1 MINNLLKILVMFF
14 GLGLLN
20 HAEAARPMLTDDA
33 RIVDPKS
40 CQLES
45 WVRDSKHVTE
55 YWALPACNVGENLEV
70 TIGGSL
76 EGENGH
82 SSFANELYQIK
93 SILQPIALNQT
104 GFSIVLGNG
113 RDPKRVM
120 NKVIQDWYLNVPI
133 SYPYNDRLV
142 IHTNLGV
149 THFTEE
155 HKEKM
160 NWGLSSEYNYN
171 ELIDLISEVFNQS
184 SNSTFFQFGLRYW
197 LIKNRA
203 QIDTTYMNSFNRFGE
218 DQSFS
223 VGLRLLSLPF
233 LP

>member
-1 MINNLLKILVMFF
+1 MNNLLKILILTIGFDTSNV
-14 GLGLLN
+14 
-20 HAEAARPMLTDDA
+20 AQAARPMMTDDA

-45 WVRDSKHVTE
+45 WVRDSKHMTE
-55 YWALPACNVGENLEV
+55 YWAQPGCNVAENAEI

-82 SSFANELYQIK
+82 SSFANEIYQIK
-93 SILQPIALNQT
+93 SIIRPIDINQT
-104 GFSIVLGNG
+104 GYSIVLGNA
-113 RDPKRVM
+113 RDPKRTM

-149 THFTEE
+149 THLTDERTE
-155 HKEKM
+155 KI

-171 ELIDLISEVFNQS
+171 ERVDLISEVFNQS
-184 SNSTFFQFGLRYW
+184 SNSTYFQFGLRYW

-203 QIDTTYMNSFNRFGE
+203 QIDTTYMNSFNHIGE

>member
-1 MINNLLKILVMFF
+1 MKKLLHIALFALGIFYLNLSY
-14 GLGLLN
+14 
-20 HAEAARPMLTDDA
+20 AARPMLTDDA
-33 RIVDPKS
+33 RIVDPKA

-45 WVRDSKHVTE
+45 WIRDSKHITE
-55 YWALPACNVGENLEV
+55 YWALPSCNVSENLEI

-76 EGENGH
+76 EGESGH
-82 SSFANELYQIK
+82 SSFANELYQMK
-93 SILQPIALNQT
+93 SIIQPIATNQT
-104 GFSIVLGNG
+104 GYSIVIGNG
-113 RDPKRVM
+113 RDPKRTM
-120 NKVIQDWYLNVPI
+120 NKAIQDWYLNLPI

-149 THFTEE
+149 THLTDEHTE
-155 HKEKM
+155 KI

-171 ELIDLISEVFNQS
+171 ERVDLISEVFNQS
-184 SNSTFFQFGLRYW
+184 SNSTYFQFGLRYW

-203 QIDTTYMNSFNRFGE
+203 QIDTTYMNSFNHIGE

-223 VGLRLLSLPF
+223 IGLRLISLPF

>member
-1 MINNLLKILVMFF
+1 MKKLLHIALFALGIFYLNLSY
-14 GLGLLN
+14 
-20 HAEAARPMLTDDA
+20 AARPMLTDDA
-33 RIVDPKS
+33 RIVDPKA

-45 WVRDSKHVTE
+45 WIRDSKHITE
-55 YWALPACNVGENLEV
+55 YWALPSCNVSENLEV

-82 SSFANELYQIK
+82 SSFANELYQLKTI
-93 SILQPIALNQT
+93 IQPIAINQT
-104 GFSIVLGNG
+104 GVSIALGNG
-113 RDPKRVM
+113 RDPKRTI
-120 NKVIQDWYLNVPI
+120 NKAIQDWYLNVPI

-149 THFTEE
+149 THLTDE
-155 HKEKM
+155 KTEKM

-171 ELIDLISEVFNQS
+171 GRVDLISEIFNQS
-184 SNSTFFQFGLRYW
+184 SNSTYFQFGLRYW

-203 QIDTTYMNSFNRFGE
+203 QIDTTYMNSFNHIGE

-223 VGLRLLSLPF
+223 IGLRLISLPF

>member
-1 MINNLLKILVMFF
+1 MNNLLKILILILGF
-14 GLGLLN
+14 GTFN
-20 HAEAARPMLTDDA
+20 IAQAARPMMTDDA
-33 RIVDPKS
+33 RIVDPKA

-45 WVRDSKHVTE
+45 WVRDSKHMTE
-55 YWALPACNVGENLEV
+55 YWAQPGCNVGENAEI

-82 SSFANELYQIK
+82 SSFANEIEQIK
-93 SILQPIALNQT
+93 SIIRPIDINQT
-104 GFSIVLGNG
+104 GYSIVLGNA
-113 RDPKRVM
+113 RDPKRAI

-133 SYPYNDRLV
+133 SFPYNDRLV

-149 THFTEE
+149 THLTDERTE
-155 HKEKM
+155 KI

-171 ELIDLISEVFNQS
+171 ERVDLISEVFNQS
-184 SNSTFFQFGLRYW
+184 SNSTYFQFGLRYW

-203 QIDTTYMNSFNRFGE
+203 QIDTTYMNSFNHIGD

>member
-1 MINNLLKILVMFF
+1 MNNLLKILILIIGFNTFSV
-14 GLGLLN
+14 
-20 HAEAARPMLTDDA
+20 AQAARPMMTDDA

-45 WVRDSKHVTE
+45 WVRDSKHMTD
-55 YWALPACNVGENLEV
+55 YWAQPGCNVGENAEI

-82 SSFANELYQIK
+82 SSFANEIYQIK
-93 SILQPIALNQT
+93 SIIRPIDINQT
-104 GFSIVLGNG
+104 GYSIVLGNA
-113 RDPKRVM
+113 RDPKRAM

-149 THFTEE
+149 THLTDERTE
-155 HKEKM
+155 KI

-171 ELIDLISEVFNQS
+171 ERVDLISEVFNQS
-184 SNSTFFQFGLRYW
+184 SNSTYFQFGLRYW

-203 QIDTTYMNSFNRFGE
+203 QIDTTYMNSFNHIGE

>member
-1 MINNLLKILVMFF
+1 MKKLLHIALFALGIFYLNLSY
-14 GLGLLN
+14 
-20 HAEAARPMLTDDA
+20 AARPMLTDDA
-33 RIVDPKS
+33 RIVDPKA

-45 WVRDSKHVTE
+45 WIRDSKHITE
-55 YWALPACNVGENLEV
+55 YWALPACNVSENLEV

-76 EGENGH
+76 EGESGH
-82 SSFANELYQIK
+82 SSFANELYQMK
-93 SILQPIALNQT
+93 SIIQPIAINQT
-104 GFSIVLGNG
+104 GYSIVLGNG
-113 RDPKRVM
+113 RDPKRTM

-149 THFTEE
+149 THLTDE
-155 HKEKM
+155 KTEKM

-171 ELIDLISEVFNQS
+171 GRVDLISEIFNQS
-184 SNSTFFQFGLRYW
+184 SNSTYFQFGLRYW

-203 QIDTTYMNSFNRFGE
+203 QIDTTYMNSFNHIGE

-223 VGLRLLSLPF
+223 IGLRLISLPF

>member
-1 MINNLLKILVMFF
+1 MNNLLKILILIIGFNTFSV
-14 GLGLLN
+14 
-20 HAEAARPMLTDDA
+20 AQAARPMMTDDA

-45 WVRDSKHVTE
+45 WVRDSKHMTE
-55 YWALPACNVGENLEV
+55 YWAQPGCNVGQNAEI

-82 SSFANELYQIK
+82 SSFANEIYQIK
-93 SILQPIALNQT
+93 SIIRPIDINQT
-104 GFSIVLGNG
+104 GYSIALGNA
-113 RDPKRVM
+113 RDPKRTM

-149 THFTEE
+149 THLTDERTE
-155 HKEKM
+155 KI
-160 NWGLSSEYNYN
+160 NWGLSSEYNYT
-171 ELIDLISEVFNQS
+171 ERVDLISEVFNQS
-184 SNSTFFQFGLRYW
+184 SNSTYFQFGLRYW

-203 QIDTTYMNSFNRFGE
+203 QIDTTYMNSFNHINE

>member
-1 MINNLLKILVMFF
+1 MKKLLHIPVFALGIFYLNLSY
-14 GLGLLN
+14 
-20 HAEAARPMLTDDA
+20 AARPMLTDDA
-33 RIVDPKS
+33 RIVDAKS

-45 WVRDSKHVTE
+45 WVRDSKNVTE
-55 YWALPACNVGENLEV
+55 YWALPACNVSENLEV

-76 EGENGH
+76 EGESGH
-82 SSFANELYQIK
+82 SSFANELYQMK
-93 SILQPIALNQT
+93 SIIQPIATNQT
-104 GFSIVLGNG
+104 GYSIVLGNG
-113 RDPKRVM
+113 RDPKRTM
-120 NKVIQDWYLNVPI
+120 NRVIQDWYLNVPI

-149 THFTEE
+149 THLTDE
-155 HKEKM
+155 KTEKM

-171 ELIDLISEVFNQS
+171 ERVDLISEIFNQS
-184 SNSTFFQFGLRYW
+184 SNSTYFQFGLRYW

-203 QIDTTYMNSFNRFGE
+203 QIDTTYMNSFNHIGE

-223 VGLRLLSLPF
+223 IGLRLRSLPF

>member
-1 MINNLLKILVMFF
+1 MNNLLKILILIIGFNTFSV
-14 GLGLLN
+14 
-20 HAEAARPMLTDDA
+20 AQAARPMMTDDA

-45 WVRDSKHVTE
+45 WVRDSKHMTE
-55 YWALPACNVGENLEV
+55 YWAQPGCNVGQNAEI

-82 SSFANELYQIK
+82 SSFANEIYQIK
-93 SILQPIALNQT
+93 SIIRPIDINQT
-104 GFSIVLGNG
+104 GYSIALGNA
-113 RDPKRVM
+113 RDPKRTM

-149 THFTEE
+149 THLTDERTE
-155 HKEKM
+155 KI

-171 ELIDLISEVFNQS
+171 ERVDLISEVFNQS
-184 SNSTFFQFGLRYW
+184 SNSTYFQFGLRYW

-203 QIDTTYMNSFNRFGE
+203 QIDTTYMNSFNHINE

>member
-1 MINNLLKILVMFF
+1 MNNLLKILILIIGFNTFSV
-14 GLGLLN
+14 
-20 HAEAARPMLTDDA
+20 AQAARPMMTDDA

-45 WVRDSKHVTE
+45 WVRDSKHMTE
-55 YWALPACNVGENLEV
+55 YWAQPGCNVGENAEI

-82 SSFANELYQIK
+82 SSFANEIYQIK
-93 SILQPIALNQT
+93 SIIRPIDINQT
-104 GFSIVLGNG
+104 GYSIVLGNA
-113 RDPKRVM
+113 RDPKRAM

-149 THFTEE
+149 THLTDERTE
-155 HKEKM
+155 KI
-160 NWGLSSEYNYN
+160 NWGLSTEYNYN
-171 ELIDLISEVFNQS
+171 ERVDLISEVFNQS
-184 SNSTFFQFGLRYW
+184 SNSTYFQFGLRYW

-203 QIDTTYMNSFNRFGE
+203 QIDTTYMNSFNHIGD

>member
-1 MINNLLKILVMFF
+1 MKKLLHIALFALGIFYLNLSY
-14 GLGLLN
+14 
-20 HAEAARPMLTDDA
+20 AARPMLTDDA
-33 RIVDPKS
+33 RIVDPKA

-45 WVRDSKHVTE
+45 WIRDSKHITE
-55 YWALPACNVGENLEV
+55 YWALPACNVSENLEV

-76 EGENGH
+76 EGESGH
-82 SSFANELYQIK
+82 SSFANELYQMK
-93 SILQPIALNQT
+93 SIIQPIAINQT
-104 GFSIVLGNG
+104 GYSIVLGNG
-113 RDPKRVM
+113 RDPKRTM

-149 THFTEE
+149 THLTDE
-155 HKEKM
+155 KTEKM

-171 ELIDLISEVFNQS
+171 EHIDLISEIFNQS
-184 SNSTFFQFGLRYW
+184 SNSTYFQFGLRYW

-203 QIDTTYMNSFNRFGE
+203 QIDTTYMNSFNHIGE

-223 VGLRLLSLPF
+223 IGLRLLSLPF

>member
-1 MINNLLKILVMFF
+1 MNNLLKILILIIGFNIFSV
-14 GLGLLN
+14 
-20 HAEAARPMLTDDA
+20 AEAARPMMTDDA

-45 WVRDSKHVTE
+45 WVRDSKHITE
-55 YWALPACNVGENLEV
+55 YWAQPGCNVGENAEI

-82 SSFANELYQIK
+82 SSFANEIYQIK
-93 SILQPIALNQT
+93 SIIRPIDINQT
-104 GFSIVLGNG
+104 GYSIVLGNA
-113 RDPKRVM
+113 RDPKRAM

-133 SYPYNDRLV
+133 SYPYNDSLV

-149 THFTEE
+149 THLTDERTE
-155 HKEKM
+155 KI

-171 ELIDLISEVFNQS
+171 ERVDLISEVFNQS
-184 SNSTFFQFGLRYW
+184 SNSTYFQFGLRYW
-197 LIKNRA
+197 LIKNRM
-203 QIDTTYMNSFNRFGE
+203 QIDTTYMNSFNHIGD

>member
-1 MINNLLKILVMFF
+1 MNNLLKILIFILGF
-14 GLGLLN
+14 GTFN
-20 HAEAARPMLTDDA
+20 IAQAARPMMTDDA
-33 RIVDPKS
+33 RIVDPKA

-45 WVRDSKHVTE
+45 WVRDSKHMTE
-55 YWALPACNVGENLEV
+55 YWAQPGCNVGENAEI

-82 SSFANELYQIK
+82 SSFANEIYQIK
-93 SILQPIALNQT
+93 SIIRPIDINQT
-104 GFSIVLGNG
+104 GYSIVLGNA
-113 RDPKRVM
+113 RDPKRAI

-149 THFTEE
+149 THLTDEHTE
-155 HKEKM
+155 KI

-171 ELIDLISEVFNQS
+171 ERVDLISEVFNQS
-184 SNSTFFQFGLRYW
+184 SNSTYFQFGLRYW

-203 QIDTTYMNSFNRFGE
+203 QIDTTYMNSFNHINE

>member
-76 EGENGH
+76 EGQGGH
-82 SSFANELYQIK
+82 SSVANELYQIK

-113 RDPKRVM
+113 RDPKRTM
-120 NKVIQDWYLNVPI
+120 NKAIQD
-133 SYPYNDRLV
+133 
-142 IHTNLGV
+142 
-149 THFTEE
+149 
-155 HKEKM
+155 
-160 NWGLSSEYNYN
+160 
-171 ELIDLISEVFNQS
+171 
-184 SNSTFFQFGLRYW
+184 
-197 LIKNRA
+197 
-203 QIDTTYMNSFNRFGE
+203 
-218 DQSFS
+218 
-223 VGLRLLSLPF
+223 
-233 LP
+233 

>member
-1 MINNLLKILVMFF
+1 MKKLLHIALFA
-14 GLGLLN
+14 LGIFYLN
-20 HAEAARPMLTDDA
+20 HSYAARPMLTDDA
-33 RIVDPKS
+33 RIVDAKS

-45 WVRDSKHVTE
+45 WIRDSRHITE
-55 YWALPACNVGENLEV
+55 YWALPACNVSENLEV

-76 EGENGH
+76 EGESGH
-82 SSFANELYQIK
+82 SSFANELYQMK
-93 SILQPIALNQT
+93 SIIQPIAINQT
-104 GFSIVLGNG
+104 GYSIVLGNG
-113 RDPKRVM
+113 RDPKRTM

-149 THFTEE
+149 THLTDE
-155 HKEKM
+155 KTEKM

-171 ELIDLISEVFNQS
+171 EHIDLISEIFNQS
-184 SNSTFFQFGLRYW
+184 SNSTYFQFGLRYW

-203 QIDTTYMNSFNRFGE
+203 QIDTTYMNSFNHIGE

-223 VGLRLLSLPF
+223 IGLRLLSLPF

>member
-1 MINNLLKILVMFF
+1 MKRIIQTISILLLCATHNIAM
-14 GLGLLN
+14 
-20 HAEAARPMLTDDA
+20 AARPMLTDDA
-33 RIVDPKS
+33 RIVDSKS

-45 WVRDSKHVTE
+45 WVRDSKNITE
-55 YWALPACNVGENLEV
+55 YWALPACNISENLEV

-76 EGENGH
+76 EGEKGH

-93 SILQPIALNQT
+93 SIIRPIADNQT
-104 GFSIVLGNG
+104 GYSIVLGNG
-113 RDPKRVM
+113 RDPKRTM
-120 NKVIQDWYLNVPI
+120 NKAIQDWFINVPI

-149 THFTEE
+149 THLTDE
-155 HKEKM
+155 HTEKM

-171 ELIDLISEVFNQS
+171 ERIDLISEVFNQS
-184 SNSTFFQFGLRYW
+184 SNSTYFQFGLRYW

-203 QIDTTYMNSFNRFGE
+203 QIDTTYMNSFNHIGE

-223 VGLRLLSLPF
+223 IGLRLLSLPF

>member
-1 MINNLLKILVMFF
+1 MKRLLQITLFALGMCYLNLSF
-14 GLGLLN
+14 
-20 HAEAARPMLTDDA
+20 AARPMLTDDA

-45 WVRDSKHVTE
+45 WVRDSKNLTE
-55 YWALPACNVGENLEV
+55 YWALPACNVGENLEL

-76 EGENGH
+76 EGEHGH
-82 SSFANELYQIK
+82 SSFANELYQMK
-93 SILQPIALNQT
+93 SIIQPIAINQT
-104 GFSIVLGNG
+104 GYAIVLGNG
-113 RDPKRVM
+113 RDPKRTM
-120 NKVIQDWYLNVPI
+120 NKAIQDWYLNVPI

-149 THFTEE
+149 THLTDE
-155 HKEKM
+155 HTEKM

-171 ELIDLISEVFNQS
+171 ERVDLISEVFNQS
-184 SNSTFFQFGLRYW
+184 SNSTYFQFGLRYW

-203 QIDTTYMNSFNRFGE
+203 QIDTTYMNSFNHLVE

-223 VGLRLLSLPF
+223 IGLRLLSLPF

>member
-1 MINNLLKILVMFF
+1 MKKLLHIPVFALGIFYLNLSY
-14 GLGLLN
+14 
-20 HAEAARPMLTDDA
+20 AARPMLTDDA
-33 RIVDPKS
+33 RIVDAKS

-45 WVRDSKHVTE
+45 WVRDSKNVTE
-55 YWALPACNVGENLEV
+55 YWALPACNVSENLEV

-76 EGENGH
+76 EGESGH
-82 SSFANELYQIK
+82 SSFANELYQMK
-93 SILQPIALNQT
+93 SIIQPIAINQT
-104 GFSIVLGNG
+104 GYSIVLGNG
-113 RDPKRVM
+113 RDPKRTM
-120 NKVIQDWYLNVPI
+120 NRVIQDWYLNVPI

-149 THFTEE
+149 THLTDE
-155 HKEKM
+155 KTEKM

-171 ELIDLISEVFNQS
+171 EHIDLISEVFNQS
-184 SNSTFFQFGLRYW
+184 SNSTYFQFGLRYW

-203 QIDTTYMNSFNRFGE
+203 QIDTTYMNSFNHIGE

-223 VGLRLLSLPF
+223 IGLRLLSLPF

>member
-1 MINNLLKILVMFF
+1 MNNLLKILILIIGFNTFNVA
-14 GLGLLN
+14 
-20 HAEAARPMLTDDA
+20 HAARPMMTDDA

-45 WVRDSKHVTE
+45 WVRDSKNMTE
-55 YWALPACNVGENLEV
+55 YWAQPGCNVGENTEI

-82 SSFANELYQIK
+82 SSYANEIYQIK
-93 SILQPIALNQT
+93 SIIRPIDINQT
-104 GFSIVLGNG
+104 GYSIVLGNA
-113 RDPKRVM
+113 RDPKRAM
-120 NKVIQDWYLNVPI
+120 NKVIQDWYLNMPM
-133 SYPYNDRLV
+133 SYPCNDRLV

-149 THFTEE
+149 THLTDE

-160 NWGLSSEYNYN
+160 NWGLSTEYNYN
-171 ELIDLISEVFNQS
+171 ERVDLISEIFNQS
-184 SNSTFFQFGLRYW
+184 SNSTYFQFGLRYW

-203 QIDTTYMNSFNRFGE
+203 QIDTIYMNSFNHIGE

-223 VGLRLLSLPF
+223 IGLRLLSLPF

>member
-1 MINNLLKILVMFF
+1 MNNLLKILIFI
-14 GLGLLN
+14 LGFSVFN
-20 HAEAARPMLTDDA
+20 VAEAARPMMTDDA

-45 WVRDSKHVTE
+45 WVRDSKHMTE
-55 YWALPACNVGENLEV
+55 YWAQPGCNVAENAEI

-82 SSFANELYQIK
+82 SSFANEIYQIK
-93 SILQPIALNQT
+93 SIIRPIDINQT
-104 GFSIVLGNG
+104 GYSIVLGNA
-113 RDPKRVM
+113 RDPKRRM

-149 THFTEE
+149 THLTDERTE
-155 HKEKM
+155 KI

-171 ELIDLISEVFNQS
+171 ERVDLISEVFNQS

-203 QIDTTYMNSFNRFGE
+203 QIDTTYMNSFNHINE

>member
-1 MINNLLKILVMFF
+1 MKKLLHVAVFTSGMLYINLCY
-14 GLGLLN
+14 
-20 HAEAARPMLTDDA
+20 AARPMLTDDA

-45 WVRDSKHVTE
+45 WVRDSKNVTE
-55 YWALPACNVGENLEV
+55 YWALPACNVSENLEV

-76 EGENGH
+76 EGESGH
-82 SSFANELYQIK
+82 SSFANELYQMK
-93 SILQPIALNQT
+93 SIIQPIAINQT
-104 GFSIVLGNG
+104 GYSIVLGNG
-113 RDPKRVM
+113 RDPKRTM

-149 THFTEE
+149 THLTDE
-155 HKEKM
+155 KTEKM

-171 ELIDLISEVFNQS
+171 ERVDLISEIFNQS
-184 SNSTFFQFGLRYW
+184 SNSTYFQFGLRYW
-197 LIKNRA
+197 MIKNRA
-203 QIDTTYMNSFNRFGE
+203 QIDTTYMNSFNHIGE

>member
-1 MINNLLKILVMFF
+1 MKKLLHIPVFALGIFYLNLSY
-14 GLGLLN
+14 
-20 HAEAARPMLTDDA
+20 AARPMLTDDA
-33 RIVDPKS
+33 RIVDAKS

-45 WVRDSKHVTE
+45 WVRDSKNVTE
-55 YWALPACNVGENLEV
+55 YWALPACNVSENLEV

-76 EGENGH
+76 EGESGH
-82 SSFANELYQIK
+82 SSFANELYQMK
-93 SILQPIALNQT
+93 SIIQPIAINQT
-104 GFSIVLGNG
+104 GYSIVLGNG
-113 RDPKRVM
+113 RDPKRTM

-149 THFTEE
+149 THLTDE
-155 HKEKM
+155 KTEKM

-171 ELIDLISEVFNQS
+171 ERVDLISEIFNQS
-184 SNSTFFQFGLRYW
+184 SNSTYFQFGLRYW

-203 QIDTTYMNSFNRFGE
+203 QIDTTYMNSFNHIGE

-223 VGLRLLSLPF
+223 IGLRLLSLPF

>member
-1 MINNLLKILVMFF
+1 MKKLLHIPVFALGIFYLNLSY
-14 GLGLLN
+14 
-20 HAEAARPMLTDDA
+20 AARPMLTDDA
-33 RIVDPKS
+33 RIVDAKS

-45 WVRDSKHVTE
+45 WVRDSKNVTE
-55 YWALPACNVGENLEV
+55 YWALPACNVSENLEV

-76 EGENGH
+76 EGDSGH
-82 SSFANELYQIK
+82 SSFANELYQMK
-93 SILQPIALNQT
+93 SIIQPIAINQT
-104 GFSIVLGNG
+104 GYSIVLGNG
-113 RDPKRVM
+113 RDPKRAM
-120 NKVIQDWYLNVPI
+120 NRVIQDWFFNVPI

-142 IHTNLGV
+142 IHTNLGM
-149 THFTEE
+149 THLTDE
-155 HKEKM
+155 KTEKM

-171 ELIDLISEVFNQS
+171 ERVDLISEIFNQS
-184 SNSTFFQFGLRYW
+184 SNSTYFQFGLRYW

-203 QIDTTYMNSFNRFGE
+203 QIDTTYMNSFNHIGE

>member
-1 MINNLLKILVMFF
+1 MKKILPILIFAVF
-14 GLGLLN
+14 LGPIN
-20 HAEAARPMLTDDA
+20 IAMAARPMLTDDA

-45 WVRDSKHVTE
+45 WARDSKQVTE
-55 YWALPACNVGENLEV
+55 YWALPACNVSENLEV

-76 EGENGH
+76 EGEKGH

-93 SILQPIALNQT
+93 SIIQPIASNQT
-104 GFSIVLGNG
+104 GFAISIGNG
-113 RDPKRVM
+113 RDPKRTM
-120 NKVIQDWYLNVPI
+120 NKAIQDWYLNVPI

-149 THFTEE
+149 THLTDE
-155 HKEKM
+155 HTEKM

-171 ELIDLISEVFNQS
+171 ERIDLISEVFNQS
-184 SNSTFFQFGLRYW
+184 SNSTYFQFGLRYW

-203 QIDTTYMNSFNRFGE
+203 QIDTTYMNSFNHIGE

-223 VGLRLLSLPF
+223 IGLRLLSLPF

>member
-1 MINNLLKILVMFF
+1 MKKLLHIPVFA
-14 GLGLLN
+14 LGIFYLN
-20 HAEAARPMLTDDA
+20 HSYAARPMLTDDA
-33 RIVDPKS
+33 RIVDAKS

-45 WVRDSKHVTE
+45 WVRDSKNVTE
-55 YWALPACNVGENLEV
+55 YWALPACNVSENLEV

-76 EGENGH
+76 EGESGH
-82 SSFANELYQIK
+82 SSFANELYQMK
-93 SILQPIALNQT
+93 SIIQPIAINQT
-104 GFSIVLGNG
+104 GYSIVLGNG
-113 RDPKRVM
+113 RDPKRTM

-149 THFTEE
+149 THLTDE
-155 HKEKM
+155 HTEKM

-171 ELIDLISEVFNQS
+171 ERIDLISEVFNQS
-184 SNSTFFQFGLRYW
+184 SNSVYFQFGLRYW

-203 QIDTTYMNSFNRFGE
+203 QIDTTYMNSFNHIGE

-223 VGLRLLSLPF
+223 IGLRLLSLPF

>member
-1 MINNLLKILVMFF
+1 MKKLLHIALFALGIFYLNLSY
-14 GLGLLN
+14 
-20 HAEAARPMLTDDA
+20 AARPMLTDDA
-33 RIVDPKS
+33 RIVDPKA

-45 WVRDSKHVTE
+45 WIRDSKHITE
-55 YWALPACNVGENLEV
+55 YWALPSCNVSENLEV

-82 SSFANELYQIK
+82 SSFANELYQLKTI
-93 SILQPIALNQT
+93 IQPIAINQT
-104 GFSIVLGNG
+104 GVSIALGNG
-113 RDPKRVM
+113 RDPKRTM
-120 NKVIQDWYLNVPI
+120 NKAIQDWYLNVPI

-149 THFTEE
+149 THLTDE
-155 HKEKM
+155 KTEKM

-171 ELIDLISEVFNQS
+171 ERVDLISEIFNQS
-184 SNSTFFQFGLRYW
+184 SNNTYFQFGLRYW

-203 QIDTTYMNSFNRFGE
+203 QIDTTYMNSFNHLGE

-223 VGLRLLSLPF
+223 IGLRLLSLPF

>member
-1 MINNLLKILVMFF
+1 MKKLLHIPVFA
-14 GLGLLN
+14 LGIFYLN
-20 HAEAARPMLTDDA
+20 HSYAARPMLTDDA
-33 RIVDPKS
+33 RIVDAKS

-45 WVRDSKHVTE
+45 WVRDSKNVTE
-55 YWALPACNVGENLEV
+55 YWALPACNVSENLEV

-76 EGENGH
+76 EGDSGH
-82 SSFANELYQIK
+82 SSFANELYQMK
-93 SILQPIALNQT
+93 SIIQPIATNQT
-104 GFSIVLGNG
+104 GYSIVLGNG
-113 RDPKRVM
+113 RDPKRTM

-149 THFTEE
+149 THLTDE
-155 HKEKM
+155 KTEKM

-171 ELIDLISEVFNQS
+171 EHIDLISEIFNQS
-184 SNSTFFQFGLRYW
+184 SNSTYFQFGLRYW

-203 QIDTTYMNSFNRFGE
+203 QIDTTYMNSFNHIGE

-223 VGLRLLSLPF
+223 IGIRLISLPF

>member
-1 MINNLLKILVMFF
+1 MKKILPILIFAVL
-14 GLGLLN
+14 LGPTN
-20 HAEAARPMLTDDA
+20 IAMAARPMLTDDA

-45 WVRDSKHVTE
+45 WVRDSKQVTE
-55 YWALPACNVGENLEV
+55 YWALPACNVSENLEV

-76 EGENGH
+76 EGEKGH

-93 SILQPIALNQT
+93 SIIQPIASNQT
-104 GFSIVLGNG
+104 GFAISIGNG
-113 RDPKRVM
+113 RDPKRTM
-120 NKVIQDWYLNVPI
+120 NKAIQDWYLNVPI

-149 THFTEE
+149 THLTDE
-155 HKEKM
+155 HTEKM

-171 ELIDLISEVFNQS
+171 ERIDLISEVFNQS
-184 SNSTFFQFGLRYW
+184 SNSTYFQFGLRYW

-203 QIDTTYMNSFNRFGE
+203 QIDTTYMNSFNHIGE

-223 VGLRLLSLPF
+223 IGLRLLSLPF

>member
-1 MINNLLKILVMFF
+1 MKKLLHIALFALGIFYLNLSY
-14 GLGLLN
+14 
-20 HAEAARPMLTDDA
+20 AARPMLTDDA
-33 RIVDPKS
+33 RIVDPKA

-45 WVRDSKHVTE
+45 WIRDSKHITE
-55 YWALPACNVGENLEV
+55 YWALPACNVSENLEV

-76 EGENGH
+76 EGESGH
-82 SSFANELYQIK
+82 SSFANELYQMK
-93 SILQPIALNQT
+93 SIIQPIAINQT
-104 GFSIVLGNG
+104 GYSIVLGNG
-113 RDPKRVM
+113 RDPKRTM
-120 NKVIQDWYLNVPI
+120 NKAIQDWYLNVPI

-149 THFTEE
+149 THLTDE
-155 HKEKM
+155 KTEKM

-171 ELIDLISEVFNQS
+171 ERIDLISEVFNQS
-184 SNSTFFQFGLRYW
+184 SNSTYFQFGLRYW

-203 QIDTTYMNSFNRFGE
+203 QIDTTYMNSFNHIGE

>member
-1 MINNLLKILVMFF
+1 MQAIINNLLKILVMFF
-14 GLGLLN
+14 SLGLLN

-113 RDPKRVM
+113 RDPKRTM
-120 NKVIQDWYLNVPI
+120 NKAIQDWYLNVPM

-149 THFTEE
+149 THLTDE

-160 NWGLSSEYNYN
+160 NWGLSSEIQ
-171 ELIDLISEVFNQS
+171 LQ
-184 SNSTFFQFGLRYW
+184 
-197 LIKNRA
+197 RA
-203 QIDTTYMNSFNRFGE
+203 C
-218 DQSFS
+218 
-223 VGLRLLSLPF
+223 
-233 LP
+233 

>member
-1 MINNLLKILVMFF
+1 MKKLLHIPVFA
-14 GLGLLN
+14 LGIFYLN
-20 HAEAARPMLTDDA
+20 HSYAARPMLTDDA
-33 RIVDPKS
+33 RIVDAKS

-45 WVRDSKHVTE
+45 WVRDSKNVTE
-55 YWALPACNVGENLEV
+55 YWALPACNVSENLEV

-76 EGENGH
+76 EGESGH
-82 SSFANELYQIK
+82 SSFANELYQMK
-93 SILQPIALNQT
+93 SIIQPIAINQT
-104 GFSIVLGNG
+104 GYSIVLGNG
-113 RDPKRVM
+113 RDPKRTM

-149 THFTEE
+149 THLTDE
-155 HKEKM
+155 KTEKM

-171 ELIDLISEVFNQS
+171 EHIDLISEVFNQS
-184 SNSTFFQFGLRYW
+184 SNSTYFQFGLRYW

-203 QIDTTYMNSFNRFGE
+203 QIDTTYMNSFNHIGE

-223 VGLRLLSLPF
+223 IGLRLLSLPF